1 MRKKDTF
8 KVRMLIKSKKINKN
22 IIKFVRINNN
32 LYFCALLMEHDLYI
46 GECLKAD
53 W

>member
-1 MRKKDTF
+1 MKFCFFKYCAKKDTF

-32 LYFCALLMEHDLYI
+32 LYFCA
-46 GECLKAD
+46 C
-53 W
+53 